1 MNQSVPSQHIKLG
14 DPNRTIENVRWMAA
28 QVQSNCNGNATDET
42 DECETNPDGKI
53 LSKRNNKANHEMNM
67 FEAKQ
72 REIQRRMEECHSV
85 TGVMLKKEN

>member
-1 MNQSVPSQHIKLG
+1 M
-14 DPNRTIENVRWMAA
+14 DA

-42 DECETNPDGKI
+42 DECETNSDGKI
-53 LSKRNNKANHEMNM
+53 MSQGNNKANHEMNM